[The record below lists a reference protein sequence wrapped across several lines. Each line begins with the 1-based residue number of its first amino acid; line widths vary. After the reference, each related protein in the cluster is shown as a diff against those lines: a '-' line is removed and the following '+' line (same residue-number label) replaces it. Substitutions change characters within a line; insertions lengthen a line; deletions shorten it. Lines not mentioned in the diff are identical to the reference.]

1 MLIEDKEGMV
11 KKITES
17 IQETLSERLSDQA
30 SDELAKKIAAKEK
43 LLVKAVKNAQ
53 TADDLISG
61 ERERELLINE
71 IESLKQEQKKRS
83 LQVVDLEHTNERF
96 QALWGMVA
104 EKGKLTEFDGD
115 MFRKIVNRV
124 TVDGKELTYDFGC
137 GITIT
142 DSIE

>member
-1 MLIEDKEGMV
+1 MRFC
-11 KKITES
+11 KKP
-17 IQETLSERLSDQA
+17 
-30 SDELAKKIAAKEK
+30 EK
-43 LLVKAVKNAQ
+43 LIFLDSKLCASRVSVQFMVRASPSLYIFLATEIPMSAENAS
-53 TADDLISG
+53 AL
-61 ERERELLINE
+61 
-71 IESLKQEQKKRS
+71 SLKQEQKKRS

-96 QALWGMVA
+96 QALWGMV
-104 EKGKLTEFDGD
+104 EDKGNLTGFDGD

>member
-1 MLIEDKEGMV
+1 MRKICAWCNRKFNQKIRIILALIAGYIFQLELIYTYQKRRGQTPKE
-11 KKITES
+11 
-17 IQETLSERLSDQA
+17 QET
-30 SDELAKKIAAKEK
+30 I
-43 LLVKAVKNAQ
+43 N
-53 TADDLISG
+53 ISG

>member
-53 TADDLISG
+53 TADDLILNKNRKSVHCKWLTLSIRTKDFKHSG
-61 ERERELLINE
+61 EWLKIKE
-71 IESLKQEQKKRS
+71 ISP
-83 LQVVDLEHTNERF
+83 DLMAICSAR
-96 QALWGMVA
+96 L
-104 EKGKLTEFDGD
+104 
-115 MFRKIVNRV
+115 
-124 TVDGKELTYDFGC
+124 
-137 GITIT
+137 
-142 DSIE
+142 